1 LFVDVVRV
9 VSWFL
14 SSLVA
19 IVVIFVFLNREGA
32 KIRLLQL
39 AQRANLE
46 KYSSILRL

>member
-19 IVVIFVFLNREGA
+19 IVVIFVFFMRRAEQEMHSRE
-32 KIRLLQL
+32 KHSTVYIC
-39 AQRANLE
+39 
-46 KYSSILRL
+46 

>member
-19 IVVIFVFLNREGA
+19 IVVIFVFYAASGA
-32 KIRLLQL
+32 RN
-39 AQRANLE
+39 A
-46 KYSSILRL
+46 